1 MSLRV
6 YKIWSIYC
14 STCTETA
21 AFDREV
27 LSSLGLEL
35 EYVSMENLDLESPLA
50 KKILEVY
57 PSGDFPVPLY
67 IQPFSEEEDVFYLEG
82 GMSKTLFRIYAKD
95 VFQGVV
101 DEEEL
106 KLKEFL
112 AKGNIHG

>member
-1 MSLRV
+1 MSLKV

-21 AFDREV
+21 VFDKKV

-35 EYVSMENLDLESPLA
+35 EYVSMENQLELNSPLS

-67 IQPFSEEEDVFYLEG
+67 IQPFSEEEDVCYLEG
-82 GMSKTLFRIYAKD
+82 GMSETLFRIYAKD

-101 DEEEL
+101 DEESL
-106 KLKEFL
+106 KLEEFL
-112 AKGNIHG
+112 ASQG